1 MKNFTDYITEE
12 LLLEKAGKAGS
23 HLQHIED
30 LPFSTGDEGIE
41 HAANILDDLDT
52 MLSGKKKQ
60 SFNAPKAKS
69 FVAGK
74 FDGAPAIIFGI
85 DPQTKRFFVA
95 SKSAFNVTPKIN
107 YTMEDIEKNHGS
119 SPGLADKLR
128 QALMYLPSVCP
139 KKGIYQGDFMY
150 DRWSIKKDD
159 KFHEWTP
166 NTITY
171 RLKSNSAEGR
181 KAFRAK
187 FGIVVHT
194 KYEGKTLGELQPTP
208 YVDNEN
214 FGENPDVHLMPARV
228 DMNPENWK
236 PKDRADFTN
245 ALENAKILYGRMKP
259 EAFDEV
265 IKHSELLDLY
275 FNEVVKGKTHTDVD
289 EYVKFLT
296 RQAEKEAG
304 KLKTPARQEAVRRQ
318 FAELIKHVQ
327 VNKRH
332 FKDAFTLR
340 DHISKAKETLMGGL
354 RQNTSDYEYYI
365 NGKKT
370 GPEGYVVYRDGQD
383 AVKLVDRKEF
393 SKMNFELAKMKKP
406 TFPVPSAP
414 PIVMAF
420 GRMNPPTG
428 GHEGVINKV
437 KEVAGQ
443 FGAAHEIVL
452 SASEDSKK
460 NPLTPEQKV
469 KYAKKFFPG
478 ANITAAT
485 KDAPDFLTHA
495 ARVYAAGHRE
505 LIMVAGPDRIDNFR
519 KTLAAYNGRAGK
531 HGYYKFDHIKVVQSD
546 RIPGKSGTEMRGY
559 AANKDYDSFKAGLPS
574 TATDTDVRNL
584 YRDVKRAQQHKPVLR
599 ESYPSPL
606 NARFAA
612 LVPAVQYG
620 KKILR
625 GKRGETHNDI
635 YARHPE
641 VDHTKMKTTDPNYPR
656 DGSYDLRKRKFY
668 DKEKSGI
675 DSTDLMTKVQ
685 RMRYFGNE
693 EYIQEKIEHK
703 IKSAVGKVRD
713 TESEFSP
720 ESDCAMI
727 ASAVHKTHGDKYHYY
742 SIENE
747 PTKKQPKGGLR
758 HIYMHDPKRNIYFD
772 GHGARSKESI
782 HKRWMGGGE
791 HGYYNKHATVKRIGG
806 DSQYLH
812 HSFYNYGDY
821 PAGHK
826 RHADLMTHLSEEKLV
841 ASHNDE
847 FEKVKSRIVPAMKHK
862 KTGKLLRG
870 QRGEEHMDT
879 YQRKFGPS
887 LDAASKLEKDYDTGY
902 YDSKRNKFHGRFVLG
917 RPVDSPDLMTRT
929 QRIRKYGTEEIE
941 HEDEM
946 ILESGLVV
954 ARRYP
959 DGKVKYGK
967 PGQMH
972 VHLVGGDK
980 DDYEDRDLGFAEP
993 GGKFLSRNQALSHVA
1008 KHEPKIRR
1016 QLQKGKEGGLESYV
1030 YSRAREGHSV
1040 AHFFPKRR
1048 GQIREDIKRSFLH
1061 KFKNK
1066 AREYAPH
1073 TGCSDQGS
1081 SAGACAV
1088 ASHAVHTA
1096 LKKKGK
1102 DSHFVIGSYDEK
1114 GKHNQKGWGD
1124 NHSWVVSGNKIID
1137 VTHNQFG
1144 KVQRGEKTK
1153 RKPSWAR
1160 PMTGPAIVKTQSN
1173 DPRYRESKRDDAAI
1187 KQVRKKWPTD
1197 QRPRP
1202 DF

>member
-452 SASEDSKK
+452 SASEDPKK

-599 ESYPSPL
+599 ESYGEVHIGIGDVPKDKETL
-606 NARFAA
+606 AR
-612 LVPAVQYG
+612 LVPAIKRRDTG
-620 KKILR
+620 KIHI
-625 GKRGETHNDI
+625 GKRGQFHDEIPKRGTW
-635 YARHPE
+635 
-641 VDHTKMKTTDPNYPR
+641 R
-656 DGSYDLRKRKFY
+656 DDSYDVGYYDPSKRKFRGY
-668 DKEKSGI
+668 TDL
-675 DSTDLMTKVQ
+675 DSTDLMTPVQ
-685 RMRYFGNE
+685 RMRKFGN
-693 EYIQEKIEHK
+693 
-703 IKSAVGKVRD
+703 
-713 TESEFSP
+713 
-720 ESDCAMI
+720 
-727 ASAVHKTHGDKYHYY
+727 
-742 SIENE
+742 
-747 PTKKQPKGGLR
+747 
-758 HIYMHDPKRNIYFD
+758 
-772 GHGARSKESI
+772 
-782 HKRWMGGGE
+782 
-791 HGYYNKHATVKRIGG
+791 
-806 DSQYLH
+806 
-812 HSFYNYGDY
+812 
-821 PAGHK
+821 
-826 RHADLMTHLSEEKLV
+826 
-841 ASHNDE
+841 
-847 FEKVKSRIVPAMKHK
+847 
-862 KTGKLLRG
+862 
-870 QRGEEHMDT
+870 
-879 YQRKFGPS
+879 
-887 LDAASKLEKDYDTGY
+887 
-902 YDSKRNKFHGRFVLG
+902 
-917 RPVDSPDLMTRT
+917 
-929 QRIRKYGTEEIE
+929 EEIE

-972 VHLVGGDK
+972 VHLVGDK
-980 DDYEDRDLGFAEP
+980 DDLEDRDLGFAEP
-993 GGKFLSRNQALSHVA
+993 GGKFLSRDQALSHVA

-1114 GKHNQKGWGD
+1114 GKHNPKGWGD